1 MARAA
6 LFAIGNCL
14 HDLQAHSTVN
24 AAAAVESPYCVGR
37 EGELDTARALLHG
50 VALGEGAA
58 QVWLGESGVGKT
70 RFLRE
75 CAAIKSAAASV
86 SLRCGAG
93 GFGVDLPALEA
104 RARRRPVAVFL
115 DDLHRAS
122 ERDIAF
128 VAALAAM
135 ARNRRLAVIACAE
148 PTASRDD
155 AWRRCGLAVRTLS
168 PLEDGAMEL
177 LIRGLAGARALSAED
192 VREIL
197 RTAQGNPR
205 IGIELVAGAMES
217 DADGSDAVGFVPA
230 SARGDVA
237 RLRAALARGEFE
249 ILLACSAIG
258 DAFCGEWL
266 PDVTGRPRDDVADAL
281 QHASDLGVLAVAECS
296 PRWVSFRRVAVRK
309 ALYESLVALKRRILH
324 ERIVAR
330 LADADNGEAEH
341 VDLLLA
347 HHAEALGDRDLAC
360 DAFARAADRARGGT
374 AFAEAGDMYERAAS
388 HAERGSGRWLEL
400 LQGAMN
406 CHNNAGN
413 WRRMTS
419 VAGAVLDAVDRARDP
434 ATAGAALENLFF
446 AQLNEG
452 GPELA
457 EGTAEMIASLGLP
470 NSEQRGRICNLILAY
485 GLCYSGKLAEA
496 ARLIATVEPHHLAD
510 DELRLRYFIAS
521 AEVGALTTPIDATLR
536 LVDEATV
543 SARRLA
549 IRGTV
554 GCYGAGVEITC
565 RYGDLGR
572 AREYL
577 ARAQEAAAK
586 SAGALNDVQRRV
598 LKERTRIAMLAG
610 DLPAAR
616 RLVRENVAWRE
627 SGRHNEAF
635 DAAIAVAI
643 GMRVGDRA
651 LVDAFFDPQLLYDS
665 AAANDAESCGILL
678 GGFAEVMH
686 VRGMGKDL
694 RGVVE
699 RCVDRELI
707 DPYAAI
713 QLTAAR
719 IAAPEHAARAV
730 EQAEEYF
737 RDAVAPAA
745 AAHVAQCK
753 ATLLRRQGRHIA
765 GADLA
770 MKAAARFRKI
780 GWRLHEANALE
791 LGGDLRRASRAYR
804 LCGATADVARLAAR
818 ETRKLKYA
826 PFGARLSEREREVVR
841 LVVAKRSNRDIARAL
856 EISVRTVDHHVEAAF
871 SKLGIRARWELT
883 PAILE

>member
-1 MARAA
+1 M
-6 LFAIGNCL
+6 
-14 HDLQAHSTVN
+14 
-24 AAAAVESPYCVGR
+24 VESPHCVGR
-37 EGELDTARALLHG
+37 EGELDVARALLHG
-50 VALGEGAA
+50 VTLGEGAA
-58 QVWLGESGVGKT
+58 QLWLGESGIGKT

-75 CAAIKSAAASV
+75 CAASKSAASSV
-86 SLRCGAG
+86 NLRCGAG
-93 GFGVDLPALEA
+93 AFGVDLPTLEA
-104 RARRRPVAVFL
+104 RVRRRPVAVFV
-115 DDLHRAS
+115 DDLHLAE
-122 ERDIAF
+122 ERELAF

-135 ARNRRLAVIACAE
+135 SRHRRLAVIACAQ
-148 PTASRDD
+148 PGASRDD
-155 AWRRCGLAVRTLS
+155 AWQRCGLAVRTLP

-177 LIRGLAGARALSAED
+177 LIRGLAGAGALAAED

-205 IGIELVAGAMES
+205 IGIELVNGVTQSGAG
-217 DADGSDAVGFVPA
+217 GFVPP

-237 RLRAALARGEFE
+237 RLRTALARGAFE
-249 ILLACSAIG
+249 ILLACSAVG
-258 DAFCGEWL
+258 DEFCGEWL

-281 QHASDLGVLAVAECS
+281 QHASDLGVLAPAGWS
-296 PRWVSFRRVAVRK
+296 PRWLSFRRVAVRK

-324 ERIVAR
+324 ERVVAR
-330 LADADNGEAEH
+330 LSGAHDGDAGH

-347 HHAEALGDRDLAC
+347 QHAEALDDRELAC
-360 DAFARAADRARGGT
+360 DAFARAADRARTAT
-374 AFAEAGDMYERAAS
+374 AFSDAADLYERAAA
-388 HAERGSGRWLEL
+388 HAERRSARWLEL
-400 LQGAMN
+400 LQAAMR
-406 CHNNAGN
+406 CQNNAGN
-413 WRRMTS
+413 WRRMTT
-419 VAGAVLDAVDRARDP
+419 VARAVLDAVDRARDP
-434 ATAGAALENLFF
+434 ATAGVALENLFF

-457 EGTAEMIASLGLP
+457 EGTAGEIASLGLP
-470 NSEQRGRICNLILAY
+470 NSELRGRIANLIMAY
-485 GLCYSGKLAEA
+485 GLCYSGRLAEA

-510 DELRLRYFIAS
+510 DEVRLRYCIAS
-521 AEVGALTTPIDATLR
+521 AEVAALTAPIEATLR
-536 LVDEATV
+536 LVDEA
-543 SARRLA
+543 AECAKRLG

-554 GCYGAGVEITC
+554 QCYGAGVEIAC
-565 RYGDLGR
+565 RFGDLDR
-572 AREYL
+572 ARDYL
-577 ARAQEAAAK
+577 ALTRETAAK

-610 DLPAAR
+610 DLPEAG

-635 DAAIAVAI
+635 DAAAAVAI

-665 AAANDAESCGILL
+665 EAAHDAESVGVLL
-678 GGFAEVMH
+678 GAFAEVMQ
-686 VRGMGKDL
+686 VRGMAKDL

-699 RCVDRELI
+699 RCVERDLI

-713 QLTAAR
+713 QLAAAR
-719 IAAPEHAARAV
+719 IAAPECAARAV
-730 EQAEEYF
+730 QQAEAYF
-737 RDAVAPAA
+737 RDAAAPAA

-770 MKAAARFRKI
+770 VKAAARFRKI
-780 GWRLHEANALE
+780 GWRLHEASALE
-791 LGGDLRRASRAYR
+791 LAGDLRRASRAYR
-804 LCGATADVARLAAR
+804 LCGAGADVARLAAR

-826 PFGARLSEREREVVR
+826 PFGARLSAREREVAR

-883 PAILE
+883 STMLE